1 MDSTSESEFVSAV
14 SPETNRRQA
23 GDMSLV
29 SAPYKGGDG
38 DNRRDGKIDQA
49 DQICRQS
56 RQRETNRNMNRIPPQ
71 TSNAQ
76 VEVTKGDQTYRFERP
91 VEVEV
96 SGQESGPIVV
106 SFNMGDVKVR
116 ATFRVLEA
124 VERLAYPV
132 IDTYD
137 GIDHGFAKR

>member
-1 MDSTSESEFVSAV
+1 
-14 SPETNRRQA
+14 
-23 GDMSLV
+23 
-29 SAPYKGGDG
+29 
-38 DNRRDGKIDQA
+38 
-49 DQICRQS
+49 
-56 RQRETNRNMNRIPPQ
+56 MNRIPPQ